1 MGRWVDQS
9 MLHVYMHENP
19 HNKSHFFAQLT
30 TFVLVFFFYKSL
42 HIFQFDKEMN
52 VYRENRLTFD
62 EPLSKNGRPSN
73 RKCIW
78 WDGVEMCLRYPWN

>member
-19 HNKSHFFAQLT
+19 HNKSHFFAQLA
-30 TFVLVFFFYKSL
+30 TFVLVFFLQVLAK
-42 HIFQFDKEMN
+42 FDKEIN

-62 EPLSKNGRPSN
+62 EPFSKNGRPSN
-73 RKCIW
+73 RKCI
-78 WDGVEMCLRYPWN
+78 